1 MQDDVQ
7 AMQEGGVVAMAS
19 ENPWN
24 IDGHDREG
32 IKATLA
38 GVAGSYPSLGPH
50 VARSMAH
57 DAAGLIWELE
67 AERDAW
73 ERALRALTEY
83 AVHGEDG
90 TPRDL
95 NSLRE
100 RQSPEP
106 GDLQLAVVKVLTDLW
121 QERARVIAQGGE

>member
-1 MQDDVQ
+1 M
-7 AMQEGGVVAMAS
+7 

-24 IDGHDREG
+24 IDGHDRDG
-32 IKATLA
+32 IKAKLA
-38 GVAGSYPSLGPH
+38 GAAATYPSVTPQVVKAL
-50 VARSMAH
+50 AW